1 MADHRLDA
9 LARDYNDAWNA
20 RDVDRIVSFWA
31 EDGVM
36 DDVPLG
42 EAAIGI
48 EAVRKGVED
57 WLTAFPDMVSEQ
69 EGRSISVDDAVAYEW
84 RLSATNEGPS
94 DGRPATGRRI
104 EYRGIAVLEVNGDGK
119 IVRHTDYRDTF
130 TILEQMGHV

>member
-84 RLSATNEGPS
+84 RLSATNEGPY

-119 IVRHTDYRDTF
+119 IVRHSD
-130 TILEQMGHV
+130 